1 MAYNDSV
8 YFQQEKIQQVVSR
21 LTETKDSMI
30 KIKNEL
36 IEYNNQQLKSYW
48 STAGSILA
56 QSRLESFIN
65 NDVQGFIDYINAR
78 IEELDSS
85 ISYVNQM
92 DEA

>member
-36 IEYNNQQLKSYW
+36 IEYNNQDRKS
-48 STAGSILA
+48 
-56 QSRLESFIN
+56 
-65 NDVQGFIDYINAR
+65 V
-78 IEELDSS
+78 
-85 ISYVNQM
+85 V
-92 DEA
+92 

>member
-8 YFQQEKIQQVVSR
+8 YFQQEKIQQVVS
-21 LTETKDSMI
+21 LLSETRDGMI
-30 KIKNEL
+30 KIKDELVQYNE
-36 IEYNNQQLKSYW
+36 EQLKLYW
-48 STAGSILA
+48 STAGSVLA

-65 NDVQGFIDYINAR
+65 SDVQSFIDYITAR

-85 ISYVNQM
+85 INYVNQM

>member
-8 YFQQEKIQQVVSR
+8 YFQQEKIQQVVS
-21 LTETKDSMI
+21 LLSETSDGII
-30 KIKNEL
+30 KIKDELVQYNE
-36 IEYNNQQLKSYW
+36 EQLKLYW
-48 STAGSILA
+48 STAGSALA

-65 NDVQGFIDYINAR
+65 SDVQSFIDYITAR

-85 ISYVNQM
+85 VNYVNQM

>member
-1 MAYNDSV
+1 
-8 YFQQEKIQQVVSR
+8 
-21 LTETKDSMI
+21 MI

-36 IEYNNQQLKSYW
+36 IEYNNQQLKLYW
-48 STAGSILA
+48 STAGSVLA

>member
-8 YFQQEKIQQVVSR
+8 YFQQEKIQQVVS
-21 LTETKDSMI
+21 LLSETRDGMI
-30 KIKNEL
+30 KIKDELVQYNE
-36 IEYNNQQLKSYW
+36 EQLKLYW
-48 STAGSILA
+48 STAGSALA

-65 NDVQGFIDYINAR
+65 SDVQSFIDYITAR

-85 ISYVNQM
+85 VNYVNQM

>member
-36 IEYNNQQLKSYW
+36 IEYNNQQLKLYW
-48 STAGSILA
+48 STASSVLA